1 MGIPRARGVL
11 LAFLL
16 VVASAGASI
25 LLPAAGASAVV
36 HPAGHMDPSRQG
48 ANGIVSV
55 QGWAYD
61 PGRSGS
67 ASRVDVYIDDRF
79 VGRPTANRPRAGVNR
94 KYGIRG
100 NHGLSWTIG
109 VRGRAHVVK
118 VWARPLVHGEVR
130 VLIGTLYLN
139 GYRPSPPVTAGTRII
154 TEARKFLGTHNP
166 GYVDGGTSPVSGF
179 DCSGYTQYVYRQT
192 HVTSLPRTAE
202 QQRHAV
208 RLIPRS
214 QARPGDL
221 VFYLSGGSAYHIAIY
236 AGNGMQYA
244 AATTQDGIRY
254 QGVWSSAVQY
264 GTTWH

>member
-1 MGIPRARGVL
+1 MSELRRRVSYASLVGV
-11 LAFLL
+11 AA
-16 VVASAGASI
+16 VVISAVLPVAWASAA
-25 LLPAAGASAVV
+25 
-36 HPAGHMDPSRQG
+36 
-48 ANGIVSV
+48 
-55 QGWAYD
+55 
-61 PGRSGS
+61 
-67 ASRVDVYIDDRF
+67 
-79 VGRPTANRPRAGVNR
+79 VGRPTGHVDGVSQNAQGIVRVAGWVFDHYRPSASSTVDIVVNGRPAARITASLPRSDVNR
-94 KYGIRG
+94 AFKIAGK
-100 NHGLSWTIG
+100 HGFSWSAKL
-109 VRGRAHVVK
+109 GRVQVVT
-118 VWARPLVHGEVR
+118 VYARPAIPDGSHR
-130 VLIGTLYLN
+130 LIATAYLN
-139 GYRPSPPVTAGTRII
+139 GAKPPVAASAGTRII